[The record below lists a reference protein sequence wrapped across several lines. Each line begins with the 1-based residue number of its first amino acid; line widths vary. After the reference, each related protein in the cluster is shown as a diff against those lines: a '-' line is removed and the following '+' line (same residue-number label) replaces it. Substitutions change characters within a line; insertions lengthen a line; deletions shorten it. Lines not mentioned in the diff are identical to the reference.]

1 MEKRLDVSNSDMTR
15 DFLMSQCQ
23 SMASLFQAFRM
34 WGLRK
39 EMSRKVSATSR
50 HTSLLNEVM
59 IVAVVITT

>member
-15 DFLMSQCQ
+15 DILMSQCQ

-39 EMSRKVSATSR
+39 EMRVGKLARLRGTL
-50 HTSLLNEVM
+50 HF
-59 IVAVVITT
+59 